1 MTQQISLQGNVCV
14 VNGSP
19 HLCSVLL
26 YERSRKQWLR
36 HAPMN
41 TPRLH
46 AAMAVVGGHL
56 YIMVGPLLVP
66 SQRSHTCHN
75 LTSICRSPPPLFS
88 MQAFQGAACLP
99 CEPANE
105 PAI

>member
-1 MTQQISLQGNVCV
+1 MQGNVCV

-41 TPRLH
+41 VPRLH
-46 AAMAVVGGHL
+46 AAMAPTGGHL
-56 YIMVGPLLVP
+56 YIMVGSCWVV
-66 SQRSHTCHN
+66 
-75 LTSICRSPPPLFS
+75 
-88 MQAFQGAACLP
+88 
-99 CEPANE
+99 
-105 PAI
+105 